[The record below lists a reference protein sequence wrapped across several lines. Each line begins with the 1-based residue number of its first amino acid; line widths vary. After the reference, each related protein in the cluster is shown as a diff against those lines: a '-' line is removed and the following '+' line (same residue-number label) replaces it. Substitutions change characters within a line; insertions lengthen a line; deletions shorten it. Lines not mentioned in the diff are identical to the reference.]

1 MNRNETARAS
11 WIRRLWIGVS
21 TCIGLLVA
29 CGGGVGTGG
38 TGAFASGP
46 VSGFGSIIINEVVYD
61 DSLARIEDDT
71 GAGRDRSEL
80 RLGSVVEVDSDAVR
94 NGAAL
99 ASRVRISSE
108 RIGRVDAVAANT
120 LTVNGLPVR
129 LNSGTVFDDTFAGG
143 AAGVTVGTLIEV
155 HGFSTDA
162 SGEVLATRVE
172 ARPTATV
179 FKFRGTIST
188 LDTQARTF
196 RIGSQ
201 TFAYTLGVGGR
212 DLLAE
217 GAFLRVWVNPTLDQQ
232 GRWVVTAIARG
243 QPVLPDNMEAK
254 AHGVI
259 TLFASSG
266 QLPGGRA
273 VADQCLGR
281 EHSKRTIGP
290 GPARQG
296 RWARAGRRAGRHRGQ
311 GAGAKRQR
319 RAADARQHRFRGSW
333 WRAPSSST
341 AAAMAVSFA
350 RPGLV
355 FENGSAASLTVGRRV
370 TAYGQ
375 LSADGTP
382 CSRPRASA
390 SRTDAAYTA
399 VAMNRR
405 TVLSAAALAAPAL
418 TASAQPGTD
427 IEALQRE
434 VWDTEVAFA
443 RTMAQRDLAA
453 FERFLSPHTVWWS
466 GQQGTALARQGR
478 RGGGVEA
485 FLRRPAGAVY
495 VGARRE
501 AAAIGDGTL
510 ATSTGPGA
518 RARRQGRGALPL
530 GVAARVGRALVDVL
544 DRGEPADPP
553 PKPPGT

>member
-1 MNRNETARAS
+1 MR
-11 WIRRLWIGVS
+11 
-21 TCIGLLVA
+21 
-29 CGGGVGTGG
+29 
-38 TGAFASGP
+38 
-46 VSGFGSIIINEVVYD
+46 SIYD

-80 RLGSVVEVDSDAVR
+80 HLGSVVEVDSDAVR

-120 LTVNGLPVR
+120 LTVNGLPVH

-143 AAGVTVGTLIEV
+143 AAGVTVGALVEV

-162 SGEVLATRVE
+162 SGEVLATRIE

-179 FKFRGTIST
+179 YKFRGTIST

-196 RIGSQ
+196 RIGGQ
-201 TFAYTLGVGGR
+201 TFAYALGIAGR

-217 GAFLRVWVNPTLDQQ
+217 GAFLRVWVNPTLDLQ

-243 QPVLPDNMEAK
+243 QPVLPDNMDAK
-254 AHGVI
+254 AHARSRP
-259 TLFASSG
+259 LASTG
-266 QLPGGRA
+266 QLPKGRT
-273 VADQCLGR
+273 VADQCFGR
-281 EHSKRTIGP
+281 EHPKRATSAGP
-290 GPARQG
+290 TRQG

-311 GAGAKRQR
+311 GAGAKWQR
-319 RAADARQHRFRGSW
+319 RTADARQHRFRGPW
-333 WRAPSSST
+333 WRARLRST
-341 AAAMAVSFA
+341 AAATPVSFA

-375 LSADGTP
+375 LSADGTF

-399 VAMNRR
+399 AAMNRR
-405 TVLSAAALAAPAL
+405 IVSSAAVLAAPAM
-418 TASAQPGTD
+418 TASAQPSAD

-466 GQQGTALARQGR
+466 GQKWTALARQGR
-478 RGGGVEA
+478 RGGGVETV
-485 FLRRPAGAVY
+485 LRRPAGAVF
-495 VGARRE
+495 VGARLE
-501 AAAIGDGTL
+501 VVVIGDGTL

-530 GVAARVGRALVDVL
+530 GVAARGGRALVDRF

-553 PKPPGT
+553 SKPPARERAGAASAVLPREQDLRVADRALGEAAFAVAR